1 MGHPKSLYDQLL
13 VKLNDEGGLNLNPQL
28 TCQLMNSLLDLE
40 SEEQALIL
48 TNKVLSEIVASGEH
62 VNNREVS
69 K

>member
-13 VKLNDEGGLNLNPQL
+13 AKLSDEGGLNLNPQL